1 MVGVMLGLVLA
12 TFAMVRLVPGDP
24 ARIAAGLHASS
35 AQVALVREQL
45 GLDHPFWIQLWVY
58 FGNVLRLHLGTSFT
72 YGAPVTTILAQR
84 LPKTAELAG
93 VALALVLLISVPI
106 GIVTAAL
113 TGKGKHRWLENVFSA
128 VSGLFASLPS
138 FLFATFLTY
147 IFAVTLN
154 LLPGAGSTSPLA
166 VALPALAV
174 ALPAAAMLARI
185 VRLEALRVFEQD
197 YIRTARSK
205 RLPVWRVYFKHVLP
219 NVLAGT
225 LTFGGVFFAQ
235 MIGGVVV
242 VENVFGWPGLG
253 TTVVQAV
260 VAHDYP
266 MIQGVALVLG
276 AAIVV
281 ANALV
286 DVALSAVDPKSLIK
300 A

>member
-1 MVGVMLGLVLA
+1 MVSVMLGLVLA
-12 TFAMVRLVPGDP
+12 TFAMVRFVPGNP
-24 ARIAAGLHASS
+24 ARLAAGLHANG
-35 AQVALVREQL
+35 AQVALIREQL

-58 FGNVLRLHLGTSFT
+58 LGNVLRLHLGTSFT

-84 LPKTAELAG
+84 LPKTAELAA
-93 VALALVLLISVPI
+93 VALALALLFSVPI
-106 GIVTAAL
+106 GILMAAL

-138 FLFATFLTY
+138 FLFATFLSY
-147 IFAVTLN
+147 IFAVTLH

-166 VALPALAV
+166 VALPAIAV

-197 YIRTARSK
+197 YVRTARSK
-205 RLPVWRVYFKHVLP
+205 RLPIWRIYFRHVLP

-225 LTFGGVFFAQ
+225 LTIGGVFFAQ

-253 TTVVQAV
+253 TTIVGAV
-260 VAHDYP
+260 ISHDYP
-266 MIQGVALVLG
+266 LIQGVALLLG
-276 AAIVV
+276 ATMVV
-281 ANALV
+281 VNALV
-286 DVALSAVDPKSLIK
+286 DVALSFVDPKTLVR